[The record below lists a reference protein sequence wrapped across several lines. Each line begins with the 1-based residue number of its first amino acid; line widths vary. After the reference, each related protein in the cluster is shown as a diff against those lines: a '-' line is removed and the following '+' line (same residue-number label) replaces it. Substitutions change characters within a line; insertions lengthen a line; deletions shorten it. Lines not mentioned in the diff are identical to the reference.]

1 MWRIWVIEILKYRL
15 GKFKEYKFAIYT
27 IFLCIILIFEI
38 YTYYL
43 SNYSVEEEVEE
54 EYYESSEEE
63 CELDL
68 GKIIEELTINNLNI
82 LNVEKDEDGYNF
94 EVSIKGSRKEI
105 YKIFKELINYTIETY
120 EFDIDSDN
128 IDGKVKL
135 SYN

>member
-1 MWRIWVIEILKYRL
+1 MIEILKYKL
-15 GKFKEYKFAIYT
+15 GKFKEYKFPIYT
-27 IFLCIILIFEI
+27 IFLSIILIFEI

-68 GKIIEELTINNLNI
+68 GKMIEELTINNLNI
-82 LNVEKDEDGYNF
+82 LNVEKNEDGYNF

-105 YKIFKELINYTIETY
+105 YKIFKELKNYTIETY
-120 EFDIDSDN
+120 EFNMDSDN

>member
-1 MWRIWVIEILKYRL
+1 MIEILKYRL

>member
-1 MWRIWVIEILKYRL
+1 MIEILKYKL
-15 GKFKEYKFAIYT
+15 GKFKEYKFLIYT
-27 IFLCIILIFEI
+27 IFLSIILIFEI

-54 EYYESSEEE
+54 EYYESSEE

-68 GKIIEELTINNLNI
+68 GKMIEELTINNLNI
-82 LNVEKDEDGYNF
+82 LNIEKNEDGYNF

-105 YKIFKELINYTIETY
+105 YEIFKELKNYTIETY
-120 EFDIDSDN
+120 EFNMDSDN

>member
-1 MWRIWVIEILKYRL
+1 MIEILKYKL
-15 GKFKEYKFAIYT
+15 GKFKEYKFPIYT
-27 IFLCIILIFEI
+27 IFLSIILIFEI

-68 GKIIEELTINNLNI
+68 GKMIEDLTINNLNI
-82 LNVEKDEDGYNF
+82 LNVEKNEDGYNF

-105 YKIFKELINYTIETY
+105 YKIFKELKNYTIETIQ
-120 EFDIDSDN
+120 EIHHESNVFW
-128 IDGKVKL
+128 
-135 SYN
+135 